1 MGYQMKLLN
10 AMKTLTV
17 SFLMMVLMLSTAYP
31 NNRYT
36 NYEGQGVWNSV
47 SSEPVVRVTIQGST
61 VKVNAIASGL
71 PAISLKKVN
80 SHLLN
85 EYTEHYIKIQ
95 DYNNDGFVDIGVLK
109 SAGLGGS
116 KLCYAV
122 YAYKPDFYSFS
133 ARASKTICID

>member
-1 MGYQMKLLN
+1 MKLLKPLN
-10 AMKTLTV
+10 YFTV
-17 SFLMMVLMLSTAYP
+17 SFLMMALLLSTAHA

-61 VKVNAIASGL
+61 VKVNTTSSNL
-71 PAISLKKVN
+71 PEISLKKVN

-85 EYTEHYIKIQ
+85 EYTEHYIRIQ

>member
-1 MGYQMKLLN
+1 MNLLKPMN
-10 AMKTLTV
+10 FCTTGFV
-17 SFLMMVLMLSTAYP
+17 SFLMMTLLLSTAQA

-47 SSEPVVRVTIQGST
+47 SSQPVVRVTIQAST
-61 VKVNAIASGL
+61 VKVNTTSSNL
-71 PAISLKKVN
+71 PEISLKKVN
-80 SHLLN
+80 SDLLN
-85 EYTEHYIKIQ
+85 EYTEHYIRIQ

-122 YAYKPDFYSFS
+122 YPYKANFYSFS